1 MDSHTYDNTSGAQRG
16 PVTRDGIELSTLNA
30 DVAPPNEGTSSL
42 SAIKRKWIAITII
55 IGCVA
60 LIFGLTLGAVGY
72 KFIFCEG

>member
-1 MDSHTYDNTSGAQRG
+1 MDSHDYDNMSGARRG
-16 PVTRDGIELSTLNA
+16 PATRDGIELSTLNA
-30 DVAPPNEGTSSL
+30 DVAPPIKGTSSL

-60 LIFGLTLGAVGY
+60 LIVGLALGAVGY